1 MKHFIFR
8 YYILIALVVC
18 LPAIIGVIKAYH
30 PFNWQLAFTIV
41 GGGFSF
47 IYFIQ
52 KQKLEETRLFKEL
65 FTEFNERYDRLNKN
79 LNSIAMGDEKSE
91 LSLKDINALYDY
103 FNLCGEE
110 YFFYKQ
116 GYIYPKVWKSW
127 LNGMKYFYRNKRV
140 KSIWDKELESNSYY
154 GFKIDGIY

>member
-8 YYILIALVVC
+8 YYILIALVGC
-18 LPAIIGVIKAYH
+18 FIAITAVVKTH
-30 PFNWQLAFTIV
+30 QTFNWQLAITIV

-65 FTEFNERYDRLNKN
+65 FTEFNERYDRLNEK
-79 LNSIAMGDEKSE
+79 LNSIVTGNENAE
-91 LSLKDINALYDY
+91 LSSEELNDLYDY

-116 GYIYPKVWKSW
+116 GYIYPEVWVSW
-127 LNGMKYFYRNKRV
+127 VNGMKDFYRNTRIKT
-140 KSIWDKELESNSYY
+140 IWEKELESNSYY
-154 GFKIDGIY
+154 GFKINNNN

>member
-1 MKHFIFR
+1 
-8 YYILIALVVC
+8 VC

-30 PFNWQLAFTIV
+30 PFNWQLAFTIA

-65 FTEFNERYDRLNKN
+65 FTEFNERYDRLNEK
-79 LNSIAMGDEKSE
+79 LNSIVIGNKNAE
-91 LSLKDINALYDY
+91 LSSEQLNNLYDY

-116 GYIYPKVWKSW
+116 GYIYPEVWESW
-127 LNGMKYFYRNKRV
+127 LNGMKDFYRNSRIKT
-140 KSIWDKELESNSYY
+140 IWGKEMDSNSYY
-154 GFKIDGIY
+154 GFKINNKYC